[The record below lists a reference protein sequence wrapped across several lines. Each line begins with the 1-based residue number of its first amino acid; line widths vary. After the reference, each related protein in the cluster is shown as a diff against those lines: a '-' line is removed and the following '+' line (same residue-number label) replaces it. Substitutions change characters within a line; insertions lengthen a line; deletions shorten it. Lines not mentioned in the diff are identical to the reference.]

1 MTEPAPAFFYPNRM
15 GRIILSATEEIIGG
29 KAARMVVDRA
39 ALPEFGAPFPPDD
52 LELRISFESISRL
65 QGVLGEIYGQ
75 GGPGIALRIG
85 RACFQQGLQDFGP
98 TAGLTGLAF
107 RLLPLNTKLSAG
119 ANALAGIFN
128 QYTDQRVRVEED
140 AGRIYWHIA
149 RCPVCWE
156 RKSEQGCCHLAIGLL
171 QEALYW
177 ASNGRLFNVEEVACV
192 ACGDA
197 ACTIVIDKT
206 PLS

>member
-1 MTEPAPAFFYPNRM
+1 MTEAAPTFFYPNRM

-29 KAARMVVDRA
+29 EAARMVVDRA
-39 ALPEFGAPFPPDD
+39 ALREFGAAHPPDN
-52 LELRISFESISRL
+52 LERGIPFETISRL
-65 QGVLGEIYGQ
+65 QGALDEIYGH
-75 GGPGIALRIG
+75 GGSGIAMRIG
-85 RACFQQGLQDFGP
+85 RACFHQGLQDFGP
-98 TAGLTGLAF
+98 SAGLTGLAF

-119 ANALAGIFN
+119 ARAFAGIFN

-140 AGRIYWHIA
+140 AERIYWHIE

-156 RKSEQGCCHLAIGLL
+156 RRTERGCCHLAIGLL
-171 QEALYW
+171 QESLYW

-192 ACGDA
+192 ACGA
-197 ACTIVIDKT
+197 PACTIAIDKM

>member
-1 MTEPAPAFFYPNRM
+1 MTETAPTFFYPNRM

-29 KAARMVVDRA
+29 EAARMVVDRA
-39 ALPEFGAPFPPDD
+39 ALREFTAAHPPGD
-52 LELRISFESISRL
+52 LERGISFESISRL
-65 QGVLGEIYGQ
+65 QGVLDEIYGH
-75 GGPGIALRIG
+75 GGSGIAMRIG

-98 TAGLTGLAF
+98 SAGLTGLAF
-107 RLLPLNTKLSAG
+107 RLLPLNTKLSSG
-119 ANALAGIFN
+119 AKAFAGIFN

-140 AGRIYWHIA
+140 AERIYWHIE

-156 RKSEQGCCHLAIGLL
+156 RRTERGCCHLAIGLL

-192 ACGDA
+192 ACGA
-197 ACTIVIDKT
+197 PACTIAIDKT

>member
-29 KAARMVVDRA
+29 EAARMVVDRA
-39 ALPEFGAPFPPDD
+39 ALPEFAVNVPPND
-52 LELRISFESISRL
+52 LEARISFESISRL
-65 QGVLGEIYGQ
+65 QAALDEVYGP
-75 GGPGIALRIG
+75 GGSGIALRIG

-98 TAGLTGLAF
+98 SAGLTELTF

-119 ANALAGIFN
+119 ARAFAGIFN

-140 AGRIYWHIA
+140 AERIYWHIE

-156 RKSEQGCCHLAIGLL
+156 RRTDRGCCHLAIGLL
-171 QEALYW
+171 QEALCW

-192 ACGDA
+192 ACGA
-197 ACTIVIDKT
+197 PACTIAIDKV

>member
-29 KAARMVVDRA
+29 EAARMVVDWA
-39 ALPEFGAPFPPDD
+39 ALPEFAASYPPND
-52 LELRISFESISRL
+52 LEQRISFESISRL
-65 QGVLGEIYGQ
+65 QAALDEVYGPS
-75 GGPGIALRIG
+75 GSGIALRIG

-98 TAGLTGLAF
+98 SAGLTELTF

-119 ANALAGIFN
+119 ARAFAGIFN
-128 QYTDQRVRVEED
+128 QYSDQRVRVEED
-140 AGRIYWHIA
+140 SERIYWHIE

-156 RKSEQGCCHLAIGLL
+156 RRTESGCCHLAIGLL

-177 ASNGRLFNVEEVACV
+177 ASNGRVFNVEEVACV
-192 ACGDA
+192 ACGA
-197 ACTIVIDKT
+197 PACTIAIDKV

>member
-1 MTEPAPAFFYPNRM
+1 MNEPAPAFFYPNRM

-29 KAARMVVDRA
+29 EAARMVVDRA
-39 ALPEFGAPFPPDD
+39 AFPEFAASYPPND
-52 LELRISFESISRL
+52 LEQRISFESISRL
-65 QGVLGEIYGQ
+65 QAALDEVYGPS
-75 GGPGIALRIG
+75 GSGIALRIG

-98 TAGLTGLAF
+98 SAGLTELTF

-119 ANALAGIFN
+119 ARAFAGIFN
-128 QYTDQRVRVEED
+128 QYSDQRVRVEED
-140 AGRIYWHIA
+140 TERIYWHIE

-156 RKSEQGCCHLAIGLL
+156 RRTERGCCHLAIGLL

-192 ACGDA
+192 ACGA
-197 ACTIVIDKT
+197 PACTIAIDKV